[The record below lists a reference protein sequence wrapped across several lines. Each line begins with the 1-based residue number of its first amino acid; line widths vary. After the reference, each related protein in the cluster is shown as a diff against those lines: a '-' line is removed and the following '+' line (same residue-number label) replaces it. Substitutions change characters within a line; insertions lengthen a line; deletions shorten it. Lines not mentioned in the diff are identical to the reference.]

1 MSAAMELRLHMQ
13 KKRDAAQMSA
23 AAVSFYL
30 DKEAHNKL
38 LRVST
43 NQELQ
48 ATNEKLTTLLQEKDD
63 ECDHWHTESISH
75 ERKLEA
81 VMETL
86 ETVEESL
93 GGSRRGARSL
103 EEVKCL
109 ARWKMG
115 GCMSRKVCSG
125 GARRESNTEGT
136 ASQFA

>member
-1 MSAAMELRLHMQ
+1 MELGIHMQ
-13 KKRDAAQMSA
+13 RKRDAAQMSA

-30 DKEAHNKL
+30 DKEAHTHF
-38 LRVST
+38 LRVTT

-81 VMETL
+81 VLETL

-93 GGSRRGARSL
+93 GGSRQGAR
-103 EEVKCL
+103 
-109 ARWKMG
+109 
-115 GCMSRKVCSG
+115 
-125 GARRESNTEGT
+125 
-136 ASQFA
+136 